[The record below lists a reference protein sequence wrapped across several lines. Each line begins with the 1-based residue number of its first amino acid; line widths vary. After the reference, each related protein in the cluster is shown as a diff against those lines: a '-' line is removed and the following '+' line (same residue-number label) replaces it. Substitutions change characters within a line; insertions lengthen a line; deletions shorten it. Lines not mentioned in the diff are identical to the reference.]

1 MAELLD
7 KHDILILRTLQNNA
21 ELTNRELAAK
31 VHLSPTPVYERVKRL
46 KSEGYIKGIAAV
58 LDTEKLNC
66 AFIAFCYIKL
76 KQHTFENAEAFMRA
90 VQRMD
95 EVGECYNISGDYDF
109 IMKVYV
115 SSMKEYQQFVL
126 RILGEL
132 DCIGGL
138 NSSFVMGEVKN
149 THSVPLP
156 RSEKA

>member
-156 RSEKA
+156 RS